1 MSFITEYICSYYI
14 CTYIYIYILELI
26 RKCFMYRQKL
36 TDPQPLVL
44 KECIKKIIDIEI
56 VSFNNK
62 MECYFQWPFLL
73 IKLYLWNVALKTTT

>member
-1 MSFITEYICSYYI
+1 
-14 CTYIYIYILELI
+14 
-26 RKCFMYRQKL
+26 MYRQKL

-62 MECYFQWPFLL
+62 MECYFQ
-73 IKLYLWNVALKTTT
+73 